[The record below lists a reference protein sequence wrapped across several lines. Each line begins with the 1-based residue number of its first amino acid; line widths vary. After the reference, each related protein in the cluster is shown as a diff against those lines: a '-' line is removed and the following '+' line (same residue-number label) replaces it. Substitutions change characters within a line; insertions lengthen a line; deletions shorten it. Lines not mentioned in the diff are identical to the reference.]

1 MASRGDRLNQAIKG
15 RGITK
20 MLSLAIDL
28 RVHESAISRWRKDA
42 PMTLDHAAKL
52 SEALNISLDWLVL
65 GRGHMDGH
73 NVESLRSGEAELL
86 QSLRRLKRGALPLLN
101 GFLEEILSEP

>member
-1 MASRGDRLNQAIKG
+1 MASRGERLSQALKG

-20 MLSLAIDL
+20 MLPLAADL
-28 RVHESAISRWRKDA
+28 QVHESAISRWRKDGS
-42 PMTLDHAAKL
+42 MTLDNAAKL

-73 NVESLRSGEAELL
+73 TLESLRAEEAELL

-101 GFLEEILSEP
+101 GFLDEILSEP